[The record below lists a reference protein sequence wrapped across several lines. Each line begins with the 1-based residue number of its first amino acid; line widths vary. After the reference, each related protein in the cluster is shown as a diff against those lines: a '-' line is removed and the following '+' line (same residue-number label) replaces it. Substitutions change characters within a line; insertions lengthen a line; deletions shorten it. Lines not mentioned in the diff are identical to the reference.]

1 MLKNFLSAGPGLF
14 ADTDTTGGMTA
25 LDSTVLSVVA
35 LIGLLA
41 ASAFFSSTEIAVFSL
56 SGS

>member
-1 MLKNFLSAGPGLF
+1 
-14 ADTDTTGGMTA
+14 MTA